1 MRNLA
6 IGLTILAALS
16 FLGGVYRIVF
26 GRLLV
31 GTGILG
37 VSPETYWRGATGLL
51 LFAVVVLMLERT
63 RSR

>member
-16 FLGGVYRIVF
+16 FLGGVYRIAF